1 MKVIVYSTDTCP
13 WCDKLKEWL
22 KENKVAFEEKNVGED
37 EKAAEEMIKKSGQM
51 GVPVTE
57 IKTTHGV
64 GIVVGFDVANLK
76 KLLKL
81 K

>member
-37 EKAAEEMIKKSGQM
+37 EKAAQEMIKKFGQIR
-51 GVPVTE
+51 VPITKIDNKFVL
-57 IKTTHGV
+57 
-64 GIVVGFDVANLK
+64 GFDVANLK

>member
-1 MKVIVYSTDTCP
+1 MKVIVYSTPTCP

-22 KENKVAFEEKNVGED
+22 KQNKINFQDIDVARN
-37 EKAAEEMIKKSGQM
+37 EKAAQEMVKKSGQM

-57 IKTTHGV
+57 IDNK
-64 GIVVGFDVANLK
+64 IVVGFDVK
-76 KLLKL
+76 KLKELLKI